1 MIILYR
7 KYVIIIII
15 KKFELN
21 LKKFPQWFFR
31 LKNLRFAFDVN
42 LSHEDVKISNLTRI
56 NKIIIKMFPRLCRF
70 YLYI

>member
-15 KKFELN
+15 KKELN
-21 LKKFPQWFFR
+21 LTKILQWFFR

-42 LSHEDVKISNLTRI
+42 LSHEDIKISYLTRI
-56 NKIIIKMFPRLCRF
+56 NKIIINMFPRLCRF